1 MSQTILFI
9 CSANKQRSKTAEDYF
24 SSKYRYSF
32 FSAGTN
38 IKMCEREGTNPIR
51 IDILEQSDLI
61 FVMENSHKKEVK
73 DFINGQF
80 KKEIIVLNIP
90 DLYKYYQKELI
101 EILEE
106 KITPYLKNSVLKI
119 GILV

>member
-24 SSKYRYSF
+24 SSKYANF
-32 FSAGTN
+32 HFISAGTN
-38 IKMCEREGTNPIR
+38 IKMCEREGTNPIT
-51 IDILEQSDLI
+51 IDILEQSDMI

-73 DFINGQF
+73 NFINGKF
-80 KKEIIVLNIP
+80 KKELIVLNIP

-101 EILEE
+101 EILENR
-106 KITPYLKNSVLKI
+106 ILSYLK
-119 GILV
+119 

>member
-24 SSKYRYSF
+24 SSKYANF
-32 FSAGTN
+32 HFISAGTN
-38 IKMCEREGTNPIR
+38 IKMCEREGTNPIT
-51 IDILEQSDLI
+51 IDILEQSDMI

-73 DFINGQF
+73 NFINGKF
-80 KKEIIVLNIP
+80 KKELIVLNIP

-101 EILEE
+101 EILEDR
-106 KITPYLKNSVLKI
+106 ILSYLK
-119 GILV
+119 